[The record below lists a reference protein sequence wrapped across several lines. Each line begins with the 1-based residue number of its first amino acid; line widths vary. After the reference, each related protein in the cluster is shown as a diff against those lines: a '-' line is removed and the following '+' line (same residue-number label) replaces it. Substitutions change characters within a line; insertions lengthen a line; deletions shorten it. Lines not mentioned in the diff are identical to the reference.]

1 MFPLPHL
8 RRTAAPLR
16 GLTLV
21 EMLVAMTLTL
31 MLMGAVAQIFGM
43 LGQGINGSRSLAE
56 LNDRMRSTAYRLRQ
70 DLAGLTVDIT
80 AVPPVKAALNT
91 GYVEIIEGPETD
103 LITYFSGT
111 AFNKANGVYNASTG
125 KWVGNAEP
133 YLSARQSDDRLVGDV
148 DDVLLFTTRSTGER
162 FTGRVD
168 TRNSK
173 LEGGSIRSPFAEVV
187 WFCRPSVNTSSPRL
201 YTLYRRQRL
210 VMAHP
215 GAEPFVNTAM
225 TGNATNTF
233 GGPPNTLPFTDWASI
248 YSLTDV
254 SCRQQ
259 GSIVVPNCL
268 GDLTRRENRFMHG
281 STFPYVFPLPMYA
294 TAAELQNIT
303 LDANPTRMGEDV
315 ILSNVLA
322 FDVRVWDDNAPM
334 QAIAAEV
341 TTGTNRSLSQLAVE
355 PGDPGYGPGVVAYSG
370 AYVDLNWNGSPAP
383 VDVGTPISTAAPGAF
398 AGGGRKVRNSA
409 TNNTLPYP
417 TYDSWSDYYEING
430 LDDDGDSVVDE
441 GMDGQ
446 DNPVPHIPPPNGL
459 IDEAAEQETSPP
471 YPVPLKGIQVRIR
484 CYEPS
489 SRQIRQITVT
499 TY

>member
-1 MFPLPHL
+1 MHSPTTPKPFLLDSP
-8 RRTAAPLR
+8 RR

-31 MLMGAVAQIFGM
+31 ILMGAVAQVFGM
-43 LGQGINGSRSLAE
+43 LGQGINGSRSVAE

-70 DLAGLTVDIT
+70 DLAGLTVDISS
-80 AVPPVKAALNT
+80 VPPTKAALNT
-91 GYVEIIEGPETD
+91 GYIEVIEGPETD
-103 LITYFSGT
+103 LWTYFSGA
-111 AFNKANGVYNASTG
+111 AFNKANGVYNASTK
-125 KWVGNAEP
+125 KWDGSADP
-133 YLSARQSDDRLVGDV
+133 YLSATGSDDRLVGDV

-168 TRNSK
+168 TRNSN
-173 LEGGSIRSPFAEVV
+173 LEGGGIRSPFAEVV

-215 GAEPFVNTAM
+215 GAEPFVDTSMTA
-225 TGNATNTF
+225 NVTNTF
-233 GGPPNTLPFTDWASI
+233 GGPPNTLPFSDWTSI
-248 YSLTDV
+248 YALTDV

-281 STFPYVFPLPMYA
+281 PAFPYVFPIPMYA
-294 TAAELQNIT
+294 TPTDLQNIT
-303 LDANPTRMGEDV
+303 LDSNPTRMGEDI

-334 QAIAAEV
+334 QAVAAEL
-341 TTGTNRSLSQLAVE
+341 TTGTNRNLTQLAVE
-355 PGDPGYGPGVVAYSG
+355 PGDPGYGAGVVAYSG
-370 AYVDLNWNGSPAP
+370 AYVDLNWNGSPAA
-383 VDVGTPISTAAPGAF
+383 VSVGTPISTAPPGGF
-398 AGGGRKVRNSA
+398 AGGGRQVRNSA

-417 TYDSWSDYYEING
+417 TYDSWSDYYEVNG
-430 LDDDGDSVVDE
+430 IDDDNDGTVDQ
-441 GMDGQ
+441 GTDGI
-446 DNPVPHIPPPNGL
+446 DNNSNGL

-471 YPVPLKGIQVRIR
+471 YPVALKGIQVRIR

-489 SRQIRQITVT
+489 SRQVRQITVT